1 MSELSRRELL
11 LVDPL
16 EGSDLLFELLSS
28 RAKDERQGTYVVSI
42 LRNVTDLARAKEEI
56 EESYRTLRIA
66 QAEVRDER
74 HRLDLIIDSVA
85 DPILVTDQE
94 GDIVLMNTPAERL
107 FNAPGRAVVQR
118 ARHRRRIGVAAGARQ
133 RREPDVVRLERP
145 DTLGRAAVSR

>member
-1 MSELSRRELL
+1 M
-11 LVDPL
+11 
-16 EGSDLLFELLSS
+16 
-28 RAKDERQGTYVVSI
+28 VSI

-94 GDIVLMNTPAERL
+94 G
-107 FNAPGRAVVQR
+107 
-118 ARHRRRIGVAAGARQ
+118 H
-133 RREPDVVRLERP
+133 RP
-145 DTLGRAAVSR
+145 DEHAGRAAVQRPRRGR

>member
-1 MSELSRRELL
+1 MSVVTTDLEQAVADAAAHLYVWGLKDIPQDLREALGDAAGRETSVTGQRVL
-11 LVDPL
+11 
-16 EGSDLLFELLSS
+16 
-28 RAKDERQGTYVVSI
+28 QTI

-56 EESYRTLRIA
+56 EESYRTLRVA

-107 FNAPGRAVVQR
+107 FNAPGLEDEAALRRVRAN
-118 ARHRRRIGVAAGARQ
+118 GAN
-133 RREPDVVRLERP
+133 L
-145 DTLGRAAVSR
+145 T

>member
-1 MSELSRRELL
+1 
-11 LVDPL
+11 PL

-28 RAKDERQGTYVVSI
+28 RARDERQGTYVVSI

-56 EESYRTLRIA
+56 EESYRTLRVA

-107 FNAPGRAVVQR
+107 FNAPGIDDETALRRVRAHGANLTAFVSNGLTRSGEQR
-118 ARHRRRIGVAAGARQ
+118 DRRGSHPGDPRTG
-133 RREPDVVRLERP
+133 RP
-145 DTLGRAAVSR
+145 LPA